1 MERDRYP
8 LPSCRGLV
16 SAGVAHHNSQRR
28 SNKEVH
34 VTSEAKSYQ
43 KPVGAGSI
51 SSVALAIPA
60 YNEADGIA
68 GFMTDM
74 DTVLDACTDQHWF
87 VVVNDVSTDNT
98 AQVLDSLGPQ
108 LAGDLI
114 TVTNDLNS
122 GHGPTVLT
130 AYRRALET
138 GAEWIL
144 QVDGDGQFEAE
155 DIEMLLRHAQ
165 AGAAIVTG
173 EREVRFDPWYRTV
186 VTGALSLALRTAFK
200 VKRRDINCP
209 LRLYRADILPA
220 ILDQVPTD
228 SLTPHVLMTVL
239 EDRSG
244 HRHVEI
250 PVQHRPRRG
259 DTEIGSTWGDAK
271 NLLIPRKLMVFL
283 KDAAIQLVGFRRA
296 L

>member
-1 MERDRYP
+1 MTTQP
-8 LPSCRGLV
+8 
-16 SAGVAHHNSQRR
+16 NSQ
-28 SNKEVH
+28 SNPPGGGM
-34 VTSEAKSYQ
+34 VT
-43 KPVGAGSI
+43 
-51 SSVALAIPA
+51 SVALAIPA

-68 GFMTDM
+68 GFLTDL
-74 DTVLDACTDQHWF
+74 DNVLDACTDEHWF
-87 VVVNDVSTDNT
+87 VVVNDVSTDET
-98 AQVLDSLGPQ
+98 AAVLADLAPS
-108 LAGDLI
+108 LAGTLI
-114 TVTNDLNS
+114 AETNAVNS
-122 GHGPTVLT
+122 GHGPTVLN

-138 GAEWIL
+138 GADWIL

-155 DIEMLLRHAQ
+155 DLELLFRHAA

-173 EREVRFDPWYRTV
+173 EREVRFDPWYRKV
-186 VTGALSLALRTAFK
+186 VTTALPWALRAAFK

-220 ILDQVPTD
+220 ILDQVPAD

-259 DTEIGSTWGDAK
+259 DTEVGSTWGDAK
-271 NLLIPRKLMVFL
+271 NLLIPKKLLVFL
-283 KDAAIQLVGFRRA
+283 KDAALQLITFRRR

>member
-1 MERDRYP
+1 MIVLYFTASPTRITALTQQGRW
-8 LPSCRGLV
+8 CCC
-16 SAGVAHHNSQRR
+16 
-28 SNKEVH
+28 NKDVD
-34 VTSEAKSYQ
+34 VTSQPNSFQPPA
-43 KPVGAGSI
+43 GAGRV

-68 GFMTDM
+68 GFLTDM
-74 DTVLDACTDQHWF
+74 DAVLDACSGQHWF
-87 VVVNDVSTDNT
+87 VVVNDVSTDDT
-98 AQVLDSLGPQ
+98 AEVLKSVDSQ
-108 LAGDLI
+108 LAGTLI
-114 TVTNDLNS
+114 AETNQVNS
-122 GHGPTVLT
+122 GHGPTVLN
-130 AYRRALET
+130 AYRRALQT

-155 DIEMLLRHAQ
+155 DIELLFRHAE

-173 EREVRFDPWYRTV
+173 EREIRFDPWYRKV
-186 VTGALSLALRTAFK
+186 VTGALPLALRTAFK
-200 VKRRDINCP
+200 VNRRDINCP
-209 LRLYRADILPA
+209 FRLYRADILPA
-220 ILDQVPTD
+220 ILDQVPAD

-259 DTEIGSTWGDAK
+259 DTEVGTTWGDAK
-271 NLLIPRKLMVFL
+271 DLLIPKKLLRFL
-283 KDAAIQLVGFRRA
+283 KDAAIQLVGFRRS

>member
-1 MERDRYP
+1 
-8 LPSCRGLV
+8 
-16 SAGVAHHNSQRR
+16 
-28 SNKEVH
+28 
-34 VTSEAKSYQ
+34 VTSEAKSYH
-43 KPVGAGSI
+43 KPVGAGSV

-74 DTVLDACTDQHWF
+74 DTVLDACSGQHWF
-87 VVVNDVSTDNT
+87 VVVNDVSTDDT
-98 AQVLDSLGPQ
+98 AQVLDSLDAQ
-108 LAGDLI
+108 LAGELI
-114 TVTNDLNS
+114 TMTNHLNS
-122 GHGPTVLT
+122 GHGPTVLN

-155 DIEMLLRHAQ
+155 DIEMLFRHAQ

-173 EREVRFDPWYRTV
+173 EREIRFDPWYRTV

-220 ILDQVPTD
+220 ILDQVPDD

-259 DTEIGSTWGDAK
+259 DTEVGSTWGDAK
-271 NLLIPRKLMVFL
+271 NLLIPRKLMVFV

>member
-1 MERDRYP
+1 MTE
-8 LPSCRGLV
+8 
-16 SAGVAHHNSQRR
+16 
-28 SNKEVH
+28 SN
-34 VTSEAKSYQ
+34 AFQ
-43 KPVGAGSI
+43 KPPGAGTV

-68 GFMTDM
+68 GFLTDM
-74 DTVLDACTDQHWF
+74 DAVLDACSDQHWF

-98 AQVLDSLGPQ
+98 AEVLASLDGD
-108 LAGDLI
+108 LAGTLVA
-114 TVTNDLNS
+114 VTNEVNS
-122 GHGPTVLT
+122 GHGPTVLN

-138 GAEWIL
+138 GADWIL

-155 DIEMLLRHAQ
+155 DIELLFRHAQ

-173 EREVRFDPWYRTV
+173 EREVRFDPWYRKA
-186 VTGALSLALRTAFK
+186 VTGALPLALRTMFK
-200 VKRRDINCP
+200 VDRRDINCP
-209 LRLYRADILPA
+209 FRLYRADVLPA
-220 ILDQVPTD
+220 ILDQVPAD

-259 DTEIGSTWGDAK
+259 DTEVGSTWGDAK
-271 NLLIPRKLMVFL
+271 NLLIPKKLLIFL
-283 KDAAIQLVGFRRA
+283 KDAAIQLAAFRRT

>member
-1 MERDRYP
+1 M
-8 LPSCRGLV
+8 
-16 SAGVAHHNSQRR
+16 
-28 SNKEVH
+28 
-34 VTSEAKSYQ
+34 TSETKSFQ
-43 KPVGAGSI
+43 KPDGAASV
-51 SSVALAIPA
+51 SSVAVAIPA

-68 GFMTDM
+68 GFLSDM
-74 DTVLDACTDQHWF
+74 DAVLGACSDKHWF
-87 VVVNDVSTDNT
+87 VTVNDASTDDT
-98 AQVLDSLGPQ
+98 AQVLDTLGPQ
-108 LAGDLI
+108 LVGELI
-114 TVTNDLNS
+114 VMTNDVNS
-122 GHGPTVLT
+122 GHGPTVIN

-138 GAEWIL
+138 DAEWIL

-155 DIEMLLRHAQ
+155 DIELLFRHAE

-173 EREVRFDPWYRTV
+173 ERQVRFDPWYRCA
-186 VTGALSLALRTAFK
+186 VTRALPLALQATFK
-200 VKRRDINCP
+200 VTRRDINCS

-220 ILDQVPTD
+220 ILDQVPND

-259 DTEIGSTWGDAK
+259 DTEVGSTWGDAK
-271 NLLIPRKLMVFL
+271 NLLIPKKLLVFL
-283 KDAAIQLVGFRRA
+283 KDATIQLIGFRRK